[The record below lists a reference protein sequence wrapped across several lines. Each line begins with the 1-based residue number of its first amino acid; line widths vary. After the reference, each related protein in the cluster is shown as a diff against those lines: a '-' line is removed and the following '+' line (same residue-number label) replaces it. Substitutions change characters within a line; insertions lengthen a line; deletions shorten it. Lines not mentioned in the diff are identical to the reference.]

1 MDIGSVHF
9 HMCCVSIFETWDA
22 LFQRELTQNVIL
34 CRLAG
39 WLSDKESACQYR
51 RRRRFKFD
59 LWVKK
64 IPWRRK
70 WQPTPYSCLK
80 NPMDRGAWQ
89 ATVHG
94 VANSQTWLSY
104 WAHCKT
110 KLHRM
115 FYILITMFVPCYLVK
130 YMCILLCVIYTSVNL
145 SKVPWKTKQGMQR
158 DLLRGY

>member
-94 VANSQTWLSY
+94 VAKSQTWLKRLSIHVWGCSSASSSPLLTTSLLY
-104 WAHCKT
+104 YLPK
-110 KLHRM
+110 KL
-115 FYILITMFVPCYLVK
+115 FFTVN
-130 YMCILLCVIYTSVNL
+130 ILLLIMKCLQVYVH
-145 SKVPWKTKQGMQR
+145 
-158 DLLRGY
+158 